1 MSTTSTVPA
10 VIDAL
15 LDTINTDLAG
25 VTAYETWPGP
35 EASDEMVVLGAIRW
49 TDYKIATVKTARKQR
64 DEEYEIDWF
73 IYAAGETGTTP
84 DDPKPQRDR
93 AFEIMESLENV
104 LADDPA
110 AGLGHASIISI
121 EVVPG
126 DDDTQPYVYPETK
139 GWAYRIAGKFRIR
152 ARLF

>member
-10 VIDAL
+10 VLDAL
-15 LDTINTDLAG
+15 LSTINADLTN

-35 EASDEMVVLGAIRW
+35 EASAEMVVFGEIRW
-49 TDYKIATVKTARKQR
+49 TEYKIATVKTSRKQR

-73 IYAAGETGTTP
+73 VYVAGEPGTTP
-84 DDPKPQRDR
+84 DDPKTARDR
-93 AFEIMESLENV
+93 AFEIMESLEDV

-110 AGLGHASIISI
+110 AGLGYASIISI
-121 EVVPG
+121 EVAPG
-126 DDDTQPYVYPETK
+126 AETTGPVLFEK
-139 GWAYRIAGKFRIR
+139 GWAYRIPGKFAIR